1 MSYEYLN
8 RAPLGIPTWAPPMM
22 GFGQDQASEGAEPA
36 LAIEPTPKQPTVPV
50 ETVLL
55 PTVEDPLAVI
65 SKKQIVQM
73 SDAELTDRLNK
84 EIIEGWRLKSCDG
97 VYCEVQAERSYMLR
111 SALLADYRRRQ
122 MEREM
127 PPIKEPI
134 HTLAYGRYKL
144 SKAVISWSNSTL
156 TARMLWP
163 VRVYLKAGATALEDA
178 VASKYLTVF
187 IISSPVIG
195 YYTMKRLGFTGWT
208 ALLLGGYLGMT
219 AGALL
224 PMTLFG
230 LAQALGAAEEKDFLW
245 AVS

>member
-1 MSYEYLN
+1 
-8 RAPLGIPTWAPPMM
+8 
-22 GFGQDQASEGAEPA
+22 
-36 LAIEPTPKQPTVPV
+36 
-50 ETVLL
+50 
-55 PTVEDPLAVI
+55 
-65 SKKQIVQM
+65 
-73 SDAELTDRLNK
+73 
-84 EIIEGWRLKSCDG
+84 
-97 VYCEVQAERSYMLR
+97 
-111 SALLADYRRRQ
+111 

-144 SKAVISWSNSTL
+144 SKAVINWSNSTL

-187 IISSPVIG
+187 IISSPVVG

>member
-1 MSYEYLN
+1 M
-8 RAPLGIPTWAPPMM
+8 
-22 GFGQDQASEGAEPA
+22 
-36 LAIEPTPKQPTVPV
+36 
-50 ETVLL
+50 
-55 PTVEDPLAVI
+55 
-65 SKKQIVQM
+65 
-73 SDAELTDRLNK
+73 
-84 EIIEGWRLKSCDG
+84 
-97 VYCEVQAERSYMLR
+97 
-111 SALLADYRRRQ
+111 
-122 MEREM
+122 
-127 PPIKEPI
+127 
-134 HTLAYGRYKL
+134 
-144 SKAVISWSNSTL
+144 

-187 IISSPVIG
+187 IMSSPIIG

-208 ALLLGGYLGMT
+208 AILLGGYLGMT